1 MLKRILAVIVV
12 ILILI
17 QFIRP
22 EKNNSNDNTYA
33 LATKYKI
40 PDNVNDILSVACY
53 DCHSNNTHYP
63 WYSNI
68 QPVAWWLNSHIE
80 EGKEHLNFSEF
91 TNRPMAYQYH
101 KLEETAEEVEEMKM
115 PLPSYTN
122 LGLHAEANLSDE
134 QRIVLVDWAKSQMQ
148 YLEQTYPKDSL
159 IRKR

>member
-1 MLKRILAVIVV
+1 MLKRILAVLVV

-33 LATKYKI
+33 LDTKYTV
-40 PDNVNDILSVACY
+40 PENVSNILAVACN
-53 DCHSNNTHYP
+53 DCHSNNTRYP

-68 QPVAWWLNSHIE
+68 QPVAWWLNSHVE

-91 TNRPMAYQYH
+91 TNRTLAYQYH
-101 KLEETAEEVEEMKM
+101 KLEETVEEVEERKM

-122 LGLHAEANLSDE
+122 LGLHVEANLSDE
-134 QRIVLVDWAKSQMQ
+134 QRTLLIDWAKSQIQ

>member
-1 MLKRILAVIVV
+1 MLKRILAVLVV

-33 LATKYKI
+33 LDTKYTV
-40 PDNVNDILSVACY
+40 PENVSNILAVACN
-53 DCHSNNTHYP
+53 DCHSNNTRYP

-68 QPVAWWLNSHIE
+68 QPVAWWLNSHVE

-91 TNRPMAYQYH
+91 TNRPLAYQYH
-101 KLEETAEEVEEMKM
+101 KLEETVEEVEERKM

-134 QRIVLVDWAKSQMQ
+134 QRTLLIDWAKSQIQ

>member
-1 MLKRILAVIVV
+1 MLKRILAVLVV

-33 LATKYKI
+33 LDTKYTV
-40 PDNVNDILSVACY
+40 PENVSNILAVACN
-53 DCHSNNTHYP
+53 DCHSNNTRYP

-68 QPVAWWLNSHIE
+68 QPVAWWLNSHVE

-91 TNRPMAYQYH
+91 TNRPLAYQYH
-101 KLEETAEEVEEMKM
+101 KLEETVEEVEERKM

-122 LGLHAEANLSDE
+122 LGLHVEANLSDE
-134 QRIVLVDWAKSQMQ
+134 QRTLLIDWAKSQIQ